1 VSNGCEGFCD
11 LLILP
16 EIATIKKNANNF
28 SNDTFN
34 LLINMRATKK
44 CACIIDNVARD
55 KCFNIYIIK

>member
-16 EIATIKKNANNF
+16 ELATIKKNANNF

-44 CACIIDNVARD
+44 CGCIIDNVARD